1 MLQTFD
7 LFFDWGNTCDVED
20 LRIYVV
26 NHEVIAFDAI
36 SNALESLQLPWF
48 RCVIYLIV
56 NVQDDG
62 HDLSTF
68 DGFLLDSSI
77 DRLHVL

>member
-1 MLQTFD
+1 MLQILD
-7 LFFDWGNTCDVED
+7 LLFDWGNACDVEEPG
-20 LRIYVV
+20 INVV

-68 DGFLLDSSI
+68 DGF
-77 DRLHVL
+77 